1 MFLKKRKGF
10 TLVELLAVIVILG
23 VIALITVPL
32 TGQVMLNARRK
43 AIENSAEALLR
54 ETSLQEAMNK
64 IGDNVDISIT
74 DSRLNISDNPFIS
87 GIIRRNDDGDLE
99 LENATDGE
107 FCVNGTSGH
116 LIIEDGAC
124 VIEDDTP
131 PELEVQPGYIGA
143 TEAVV
148 IAIGKD
154 EESGIR
160 GYEFKLEDDEEYS
173 PMQPENYYQF
183 EDLERGTTYT
193 VIVRVTN
200 GVGLTTEKS
209 VEFTT
214 KNISPATFVVSE
226 PNKWTQS
233 KDVQIIY
240 PARIDGV
247 EYRYKVGENDEWHT
261 LTSGT
266 TTTVTVTENNTM
278 VYAEVILESE
288 KAPSSILVTHIDREP
303 PQVEVEV
310 TPDPDS
316 WSREKTIIIR
326 ANDMPS
332 GEGGKDNAG
341 IAEEGYSFNEGATW
355 TKATT
360 LTSTKEDTYE
370 IRVRDNAGNI
380 ASATVVIDKIDRIA
394 PTCASAGGSETWTNQ
409 SVTLTGTCTDNGG
422 GSGCREQV
430 ITSTIDNEMSGTATP
445 GTVSDLAGNTTAC
458 PTQEVHI
465 DKTPPTCEVEGGTIE
480 NGLIQ
485 IEVNKATILIG
496 KCNDTGSGCATGNM
510 RQTVSTSTLGNV
522 LIGTMRDRAGNT
534 ADCTV
539 NVVEGDN
546 PDPGTD
552 TTPPECPVFTA
563 NVEPETWTNKKV
575 EITITPSEDTESWV
589 WETNRS
595 TTTGENAVWRTW
607 GANIGTQVK
616 TLQELH
622 KSSDS
627 VDSQVRQG
635 RVIVSDAHGNSRT
648 CYTPVY
654 YIDQT
659 APSCP
664 TFKADTAAKK
674 WTNKDQVNITIT
686 PTADTESWTWYTNNP
701 GKSKWNKWQ
710 TETTKA
716 TKGIST
722 EGKRQGKV
730 IVRDELGN
738 ERECKTSEYW
748 LDRTPPYTPVI
759 TKIVYPKSGNFS
771 GHYTTS
777 GITTGKI
784 LTDRTVTFKA
794 KNGYCSDYTQE
805 SWKFYGDQPLPGSP
819 EGSNITLEIKY
830 SCTGKNCYISVDGD
844 KKKSITSWTNVG
856 YPWKISMYAGDTR
869 SSSTFQ
875 VRATD
880 GANNKSKVLTYKTN
894 WCV

>member
-1 MFLKKRKGF
+1 MECCNFKIRKINS
-10 TLVELLAVIVILG
+10 LLGLNIIIVILNIVVFSPG
-23 VIALITVPL
+23 LIGINIDFIDDFKTAIGITVIIMSIIIFIIGNYKIL
-32 TGQVMLNARRK
+32 
-43 AIENSAEALLR
+43 INSKE
-54 ETSLQEAMNK
+54 E
-64 IGDNVDISIT
+64 VDI
-74 DSRLNISDNPFIS
+74 
-87 GIIRRNDDGDLE
+87 
-99 LENATDGE
+99 
-107 FCVNGTSGH
+107 
-116 LIIEDGAC
+116 
-124 VIEDDTP
+124 
-131 PELEVQPGYIGA
+131 
-143 TEAVV
+143 
-148 IAIGKD
+148 
-154 EESGIR
+154 
-160 GYEFKLEDDEEYS
+160 FKLEDDEEYS

-332 GEGGKDNAG
+332 GEDGKDNAG

-360 LTSTKEDTYE
+360 LTATKEDTYE

-510 RQTVSTSTLGNV
+510 RQTVSMSTLGNV

-563 NVEPETWTNKKV
+563 NVEPKTWTNKKV

-664 TFKADTAAKK
+664 TFKADTTAKK
-674 WTNKDQVNITIT
+674 WTNKSKVNITIT

-701 GKSKWNKWQ
+701 GKSTWNKWQ
-710 TETTKA
+710 TETTPV
-716 TKGIST
+716 TKSMSA

-748 LDRTPPYTPVI
+748 IDRTPPYTPVI
-759 TKIVYPKSGNFS
+759 TKIVYPVYANFS
-771 GHYTTS
+771 GHSSSSGTTTS
-777 GITTGKI
+777 KL

-794 KNGYCSDYTQE
+794 DDGYCSDYTRE
-805 SWKFYGDQPLPGSP
+805 SWSFYGDQPLPGSP
-819 EGSNITLEIKY
+819 KGSDYTVEIKY
-830 SCTGKNCYISVDGD
+830 SCSGTNCYISLGGD
-844 KKKSITSWTNVG
+844 KKKSITSWTKVS
-856 YPWKISMYAGDTR
+856 WKDISMYAGDTR

-875 VRATD
+875 VRLSD